1 MQKLKKIFSNKQDKS
16 YPMANINKHRTRK
29 GMLFMATFT
38 IRGKNVEI
46 TPALRDYVEKRIGKV
61 TRYFKEVGEISAL
74 LSVSKDRQKVEV
86 TVPVQGVLLRGQ
98 EVTDN
103 MYTSIDLVIEKLDRQ
118 IRKHKT
124 KMQRRFRDGT
134 LLDEAFS
141 APAFAPSIPDDESEF
156 PVVKKKRFTVRP
168 MDVQEAIMQMN
179 LLNHDFFVYRDAD
192 TETVSVVYRRKDG
205 KYGLIESEY

>member
-1 MQKLKKIFSNKQDKS
+1 
-16 YPMANINKHRTRK
+16 
-29 GMLFMATFT
+29 MATFT
-38 IRGKNVEI
+38 IRGKNVEV
-46 TPALRDYVEKRIGKV
+46 TPALRDYVEKRVGKV
-61 TRYFKEVGEISAL
+61 TRYFNDVGDIAVL
-74 LSVSKDRQKVEV
+74 LSVSKERQKVEV

-98 EVTDN
+98 EVTND

-134 LLDEAFS
+134 LLDEAFAAAPF
-141 APAFAPSIPDDESEF
+141 APAIPDEEDEF
-156 PVVKKKRFTVRP
+156 PVVKKKKFNVRP

-179 LLNHDFFVYRDAD
+179 LLNHDFFVFRDAD
-192 TETVSVVYRRKDG
+192 TETVSVVYRRSDG

>member
-1 MQKLKKIFSNKQDKS
+1 
-16 YPMANINKHRTRK
+16 MANINKHRTRK

-38 IRGKNVEI
+38 IRGKNVEV
-46 TPALRDYVEKRIGKV
+46 TPALRDYVEKRVGKV
-61 TRYFKEVGEISAL
+61 TRYFNDVGDIAVL
-74 LSVSKDRQKVEV
+74 LSVSKERQKVEV

-98 EVTDN
+98 EVTNN

-134 LLDEAFS
+134 LLDEAFAAAPF
-141 APAFAPSIPDDESEF
+141 APAIPDEEDEF
-156 PVVKKKRFTVRP
+156 PVVKKKKFNVRP

-179 LLNHDFFVYRDAD
+179 LLNHDFFVFRDAD
-192 TETVSVVYRRKDG
+192 TETVSVVYRRSDG

>member
-1 MQKLKKIFSNKQDKS
+1 
-16 YPMANINKHRTRK
+16 
-29 GMLFMATFT
+29 MATFT
-38 IRGKNVEI
+38 IRGKNVEV
-46 TPALRDYVEKRIGKV
+46 TPALRDYVEKRVGKV
-61 TRYFKEVGEISAL
+61 TRYFSDVGDISVL
-74 LSVSKDRQKVEV
+74 LSVSKERQKVEV

-98 EVTDN
+98 EVTNN

-134 LLDEAFS
+134 LLDEAFAS
-141 APAFAPSIPDDESEF
+141 TPFTPAVHDEEDEF
-156 PVVKKKRFTVRP
+156 PVVKKKKFHVRP

-179 LLNHDFFVYRDAD
+179 LLNHDFFVFRDAE
-192 TETVSVVYRRKDG
+192 TETVSVVYRRSDG